1 MLVILMV
8 GVKRGILFIVHV
20 LSFRMS
26 INSEVTKMLI
36 MIMFGFFKL
45 INSVLKR
52 SQVKPVILIKV
63 IQLKS
68 LICHFLFL
76 LKHGKSVML
85 Y

>member
-1 MLVILMV
+1 VI
-8 GVKRGILFIVHV
+8 FVHV
-20 LSFRMS
+20 LSFQMC

-45 INSVLKR
+45 INSVLEGY
-52 SQVKPVILIKV
+52 QVKPVILIKV

-68 LICHFLFL
+68 LIGHFLFL